1 MIKSTLALYFDTLRE
16 TGNALM
22 RGPFVWLFL
31 LGLPVVITVAS
42 IILGPLGI
50 IGGFI
55 IGFGA
60 VYLYGAYL
68 YGVGQ
73 SVSRRNALG
82 IGIIRESMGHHV
94 WDVMGIAFLHWI
106 LSMALQFGSLPDAI
120 PMLVAV
126 VTFILFNPWPE
137 VIHTEPVQGS
147 MDILVRA
154 FRFMQSNG
162 PEWVLPHIVL
172 FAFGFGFTMVPGDLS
187 STMALG
193 AGVFLHPVM
202 VFRAVLYRKLVVGSR
217 RSRAW
222 RGRF

>member
-1 MIKSTLALYFDTLRE
+1 MGSEMCIRDS
-16 TGNALM
+16 
-22 RGPFVWLFL
+22 
-31 LGLPVVITVAS
+31 
-42 IILGPLGI
+42 
-50 IGGFI
+50 
-55 IGFGA
+55 
-60 VYLYGAYL
+60 YLYGAYL
-68 YGVGQ
+68 FGVGQ

-82 IGIIRESMGHHV
+82 AGIIRESMGHHV

-106 LSMALQFGSLPDAI
+106 LSMALQFGALPDAI
-120 PMLVAV
+120 PMLVAL

-162 PEWVLPHIVL
+162 PEWVLPHIL
-172 FAFGFGFTMVPGDLS
+172 FFAFGFGFTMVPGDLS
-187 STMALG
+187 SAMALG

-202 VFRAVLYRKLVVGSR
+202 VFRAVLYRKLVAGSR
-217 RSRAW
+217 RARAW

>member
-1 MIKSTLALYFDTLRE
+1 MIKSTLALYVDTLME
-16 TGNALM
+16 TGGALM

-31 LGLPVVITVAS
+31 LVLPVVITVAS
-42 IILGPLGI
+42 VVLSPLGI

-68 YGVGQ
+68 YAVGQ

-82 IGIIRESMGHHV
+82 FGIIQESMGHHV

-106 LSMALQFGSLPDAI
+106 MSLALQFGALPDVLPTLIA
-120 PMLVAV
+120 L

-137 VIHTEPVQGS
+137 VIHTERVQGS

-154 FRFMQSNG
+154 FRFMQANG
-162 PEWVLPHIVL
+162 PEWVIPHIVL
-172 FAFGFGFTMVPGDLS
+172 FVCGFGFTMVPGDLAPM
-187 STMALG
+187 MAIG

-202 VFRAVLYRKLVVGSR
+202 VFRAVLYRKLSSGSR
-217 RSRAW
+217 RVRSW
-222 RGRF
+222 QGRF

>member
-1 MIKSTLALYFDTLRE
+1 
-16 TGNALM
+16 M

-50 IGGFI
+50 VGGFI

-154 FRFMQSNG
+154 FRFMQSNDRSG
-162 PEWVLPHIVL
+162 CCHTSCSLP
-172 FAFGFGFTMVPGDLS
+172 S
-187 STMALG
+187 AL
-193 AGVFLHPVM
+193 AL
-202 VFRAVLYRKLVVGSR
+202 RWSR
-217 RSRAW
+217 GTCPPPWRSVQAS
-222 RGRF
+222 FYTP